1 MRGEERPPDA
11 AAYEAILFDLDGVL
25 IDSYEVWFQLINA
38 AAAEYGIPAVA
49 RDTFRA
55 CWGQGIQADVRV
67 FFKEQTVEELEAFY
81 DDHFMDFV
89 EHLKVDPEARAV
101 FAWLEERGFP
111 TAVITNTP
119 AGLAGRILGEAGLA
133 PTVLVG
139 GTDVAES
146 KPAPDMVLKSCAL
159 LGVPPGAA
167 LVVGDSAFDRD
178 AARAA
183 GSGFAGLGIEGDF
196 VLGRLTD
203 LFRLL
208 ETSARSAET
217 S

>member
-1 MRGEERPPDA
+1 MQRFRCEG
-11 AAYEAILFDLDGVL
+11 AAYEAIVFELHGVL
-25 IDSYEVWFQLINA
+25 IDSYEVWFHLMNA
-38 AAAEYGIPAVA
+38 AAAEYGIRAVA
-49 RDTFRA
+49 RETFRA

-81 DDHFMDFV
+81 DDHFTDFV
-89 EHLKVDPEARAV
+89 EHLKVDPEAGTV
-101 FAWLEERGFP
+101 FAWREERGCP

-119 AGLAGRILGEAGLA
+119 AGLARRILGEAGLA
-133 PTVLVG
+133 PRVVVG

-146 KPAPDMVLKSCAL
+146 KPAPDMVFKSCAL

-196 VLGRLTD
+196 ALERLTD

-208 ETSARSAET
+208 ETSPQPAET